1 MLKKGCKFA
10 TSNQLKHTMM
20 NIQKFS
26 ELVSMMAKIE
36 AKRDELQDLNYNMD
50 VLTDQAAANNFVYDD
65 ESRDN
70 YLAAYD
76 RKKKAERQLKKA
88 LADFRKAVESDEDTA
103 WYASQ
108 CRYAADKS
116 DIAYYDRVK
125 WNILKDATN
134 VKCSNYTYYI
144 S

>member
-1 MLKKGCKFA
+1 
-10 TSNQLKHTMM
+10 M

-26 ELVSMMAKIE
+26 ELVAMMAKIE
-36 AKRDELQDLNYNMD
+36 AKRDELQDLNYNME
-50 VLTDQAAANNFVYDD
+50 VLTERIVGNNFIYDD

-70 YLAAYD
+70 YLSTYD
-76 RKKKAERQLKKA
+76 RKNKARRSLKKL

-108 CRYAADKS
+108 CKYAADKS

-134 VKCSNYTYYI
+134 VKCSNYSYTAIY
-144 S
+144 

>member
-1 MLKKGCKFA
+1 
-10 TSNQLKHTMM
+10 M

-26 ELVSMMAKIE
+26 ELVAMMAKIE
-36 AKRDELQDLNYNMD
+36 AKREELQDLNYNMD

-70 YLAAYD
+70 YLQAYD
-76 RKKKAERQLKKA
+76 RKKKAERSLKKS
-88 LADFRKAVESDEDTA
+88 LVDFRKAVESDEDTA
-103 WYASQ
+103 WYANQ
-108 CRYAADKS
+108 CKYAVDKS

-134 VKCSNYTYYI
+134 VKCGNYTYI
-144 S
+144 F